1 MERKQLIETG
11 NRLELRRIRRTGVEE
26 EVAYVSRFL
35 YQQSEDE
42 AVIEMP
48 AKEGHLAVL
57 EPGEAFQVC
66 FYTHKGLY
74 RCQVQ
79 VTSRHYEDKL
89 PVVVIK
95 FRSEFERLQRRQHYR
110 MECFLDMEFGGL
122 EEEELDQLLWEKN
135 NAPGQAEQKEEQK
148 EEQDGEAAK
157 EEGESLK
164 FHTGMTLDISGGG
177 VRFNADYQA
186 ADGSVIAMKIA
197 FPPQE
202 IPLPQLLFAKVLTVL
217 PVPNH
222 TGKYEHRVQFIY
234 ITNAERERII
244 RYIFLEER
252 KRRQRQGENKG
263 E

>member
-11 NRLELRRIRRTGVEE
+11 NRLELRKIRHAGIEE
-26 EVAYVSRFL
+26 EMVYVSRFL
-35 YQQSEDE
+35 YQQSQDE

-48 AKEGHLAVL
+48 AKEGHLIAM

-74 RCQVQ
+74 QCQVQ

-110 MECFLDMEFGGL
+110 MECFLDIEFCEP
-122 EEEELDQLLWEKN
+122 EEEELEQLLWEKN
-135 NAPGQAEQKEEQK
+135 NIQGQTEQDEKQREEQE
-148 EEQDGEAAK
+148 EEQR
-157 EEGESLK
+157 EERESLR
-164 FHTGMTLDISGGG
+164 FYTGMTLDISGGG
-177 VRFNADYQA
+177 VRFNAEHPA
-186 ADGSVIAMKIA
+186 ADGSIIAMKIA

-202 IPLPQLLFAKVLTVL
+202 IPLPQILFAKVLTVL

-222 TGKYEHRVQFIY
+222 IGIYEHRVQFIH
-234 ITNAERERII
+234 IANAERERII

-252 KRRQRQGENKG
+252 KRRKRQGENKG

>member
-48 AKEGHLAVL
+48 VKEGHLITL
-57 EPGEAFQVC
+57 EPGETFQVC

-110 MECFLDMEFGGL
+110 MECFLDMEFCEL
-122 EEEELDQLLWEKN
+122 EEEELEQLLWEKN
-135 NAPGQAEQKEEQK
+135 NAQRQTEQK
-148 EEQDGEAAK
+148 EEQDGEEKK
-157 EEGESLK
+157 EEESAPYS

-177 VRFNADYQA
+177 VRFNAEHPA
-186 ADGSVIAMKIA
+186 ADGSIIAMKIA

-202 IPLPQLLFAKVLTVL
+202 IPLPQLLIAKVLTVI

-222 TGKYEHRVQFIY
+222 TGKYEHRVQFMHIA
-234 ITNAERERII
+234 NAERERII

-252 KRRQRQGENKG
+252 KRRKKQGENKG